1 MNSAATVKAS
11 PTGGSNSMSNLL
23 MLPNNRHSEN
33 ITIWSHIT
41 SSLLETWLQSDAQQP
56 DKKLLIID
64 SRSVNEYNQ
73 MHIRNSINLSN
84 TKIIKRR
91 LLSDKISII
100 ELLIKNSLADFLI
113 DNKHECNIVVYDHQ
127 SEHTNQ
133 LDQTESFAPILLNKL
148 TQKFKSVSFL
158 IGGFVNFFSKH
169 PHLCERSTVNVYHS
183 LSMDISPSSAA
194 CSSSEFSSPSTSNDD
209 VLFLR
214 PKLNQSLS
222 THESSTFTNNSSSNL
237 TQQAASR
244 SDLFQFLSPITQTN
258 ENVLR
263 EPTKILDFLYLGS
276 QEDSLSEKTMRAL
289 KITNVLNVS
298 IQCPKPDFIEDSH
311 FLRIPL
317 NDGHAA
323 KILPFFDVAYRF
335 IEKCRKANSNVLI
348 HCLAGISRSPTLAI
362 AYLMKHRKLKSDE
375 AYE

>member
-1 MNSAATVKAS
+1 MNSSVKAS
-11 PTGGSNSMSNLL
+11 PTTNSSSNNLL
-23 MLPNNRHSEN
+23 LLPNNRHSEN

-41 SSLLETWLQSDAQQP
+41 SCLLESWMQQ
-56 DKKLLIID
+56 DESTQLDNNNTNRRLLIID

-73 MHIRNSINLSN
+73 MHIRNSINLPS

-91 LLSDKISII
+91 LLNDKISII

-113 DNKHECNIVVYDHQ
+113 DNKHECNIVVYDHT

-133 LDQTESFAPILLNKL
+133 LEQTDSFAPILLNKL

-158 IGGFVNFFSKH
+158 IDGFVNFYSKY

-183 LSMDISPSSAA
+183 LSMEISPSSAA
-194 CSSSEFSSPSTSNDD
+194 CSSSEFSSPSNSTEDI
-209 VLFLR
+209 LFLK

-222 THESSTFTNNSSSNL
+222 TSESSTFQL
-237 TQQAASR
+237 QQQLATSSR
-244 SDLFQFLSPITQTN
+244 SDIFQYLSPITQSN

-276 QEDSLSEKTMRAL
+276 QEDSLSEKSMKAL
-289 KITNVLNVS
+289 NITNVLNVS
-298 IQCPKPDFIEDSH
+298 IQCPKPHFIEDAH

-335 IEKCRKANSNVLI
+335 IEKCRKANTNVLI

-362 AYLMKHRKLKSDE
+362 AYLMKFKKLKSDE